1 MHIDCGPV
9 ASHGSRPDFL
19 EQFQPFARSARL
31 LRTPFASGNHSM
43 SLAVTADI
51 LRTLHRLH
59 QQLADL
65 KDRLAAGP
73 RQLLARGKL
82 LELSEAARTAIQ
94 DNIKKEKVSADQKQL
109 QLKSDEAKILNLDS
123 KLNACK
129 TNREYQ
135 TLREQIAAFRM
146 ATKVLEDE
154 ILEALERIDAVKKTL
169 PAAESEVASIKK
181 QLADTRS
188 QIAGETAT
196 LEAEVARIS
205 GDLTCAEGELPADSL
220 ESYRRVAKSKG
231 ADSLAS
237 VEGESCGGCFQQITG
252 NMVAELKM
260 GKIIACRSC
269 GRLLYLAK

>member
-1 MHIDCGPV
+1 MTIPPGVDNVPEGAALSQTMGIPGRKQSS
-9 ASHGSRPDFL
+9 ASKMFAELTVVRPSSGLNMD
-19 EQFQPFARSARL
+19 SAK
-31 LRTPFASGNHSM
+31 FSN
-43 SLAVTADI
+43 
-51 LRTLHRLH
+51 
-59 QQLADL
+59 
-65 KDRLAAGP
+65 
-73 RQLLARGKL
+73 
-82 LELSEAARTAIQ
+82 
-94 DNIKKEKVSADQKQL
+94 KEKVSADQKQL

-205 GDLTCAEGELPADSL
+205 GDLICAEGELPADSL